1 MRIPATVRIVALAQG
16 VRVPPEGRALC
27 GAPDLSPNLHI
38 HVAHPQTA
46 TDPRPRGAAGGGAL
60 TEPQRR
66 ASGGCRFITLDRRQR
81 RRRRAGV
88 KGGRA
93 RRPRPPQ
100 GSPPGLGASGSVTF
114 HPVPVRTVWISRVFL
129 PSFLFPFRFPRPPSL
144 LPHSLF
150 VGRRPSPSVFRELR
164 VMKSGPPVPR
174 GRPGSPRSPGQA
186 ASPRRSPVTLR
197 TGLSCQPGKTA
208 LSRARGL
215 GWTAPRRT
223 PSHTIG
229 TPTYSFKAHP
239 SFLKTVNSFNS
250 SFLKILETCFS
261 MTADIQYSIR
271 VRCTAEAVRP

>member
-1 MRIPATVRIVALAQG
+1 MPFYHFRPTTTTTTPCRREGWPCASPAA
-16 VRVPPEGRALC
+16 
-27 GAPDLSPNLHI
+27 
-38 HVAHPQTA
+38 
-46 TDPRPRGAAGGGAL
+46 
-60 TEPQRR
+60 
-66 ASGGCRFITLDRRQR
+66 ASGVTSGAGCERLRDFPSCSCPDGLDLL
-81 RRRRAGV
+81 
-88 KGGRA
+88 
-93 RRPRPPQ
+93 
-100 GSPPGLGASGSVTF
+100 SFS
-114 HPVPVRTVWISRVFL
+114 L

-186 ASPRRSPVTLR
+186 ASPRRSSVTLR

-208 LSRARGL
+208 LSQARGL

-239 SFLKTVNSFNS
+239 SLLKTVNSFNS